1 MKRSEINQYLRD
13 AKARFQRHAFYLPPF
28 AAWSPEQYRERAADY
43 PEIRACQLGWD
54 LTDFGRGNY
63 QKDGLLL
70 FTLRNGLLDHPDYC
84 KPYAEKIML
93 SQVNQKTP
101 LHYHLHKTED
111 IINRGGGCLVF
122 EFFNCIP
129 GTAKLDHAAPVEV
142 PGDGTVHRLPAGGHL
157 RIGPGES
164 LTLKPG
170 LFHSFWAE
178 KEPVII
184 GEVSAINDDHSDNI
198 FFEEQRRFPL
208 IEEDEPPLHLLVGD
222 YDRFHA
228 HPTVVEK

>member
-1 MKRSEINQYLRD
+1 MKRSEINPYLRE
-13 AKARFQRHAFYLPPF
+13 AKERFNRNAFYLPPF
-28 AAWSPEQYRERAADY
+28 AEWSPEKYRELAPDF
-43 PEIRACQLGWD
+43 PEIRTCQLGWD
-54 LTDFGRGNY
+54 LTDFGRGKY
-63 QKDGLLL
+63 HEDGLLL
-70 FTLRNGLLDHPDYC
+70 FTLRNGILHHPVYS

-93 SQVNQKTP
+93 SLVNQKTP
-101 LHYHLHKTED
+101 LHYHLQKTED

-122 EFFNCIP
+122 EFFNSIP
-129 GTAKLDHAAPVEV
+129 GMAELDCSTPVEV

-170 LFHSFWAE
+170 VFHSFWAE
-178 KEPVII
+178 KEAVII

-198 FFEEQRRFPL
+198 FFGEQRRFPL

-222 YDRFHA
+222 YNHFS
-228 HPTVVEK
+228 